1 MSITMT
7 AGTKATP
14 SQAGYTATRSVS
26 GNDLG
31 CGALNSPTDLFR
43 DADDNFYIVDSGNNR
58 IVMTDSAFTEAIGVF
73 DTFYYEDGT
82 ETILSD
88 PEGIYVSDETGL
100 MYIADTGN
108 SRCLVCD
115 ADGTVQMEL
124 TRPDSTLYEN
134 ETFRPQKIVVDKAG
148 NIYMVSQQHHKW
160 CRDVQQQRRISGLFR
175 RKLCGCDRRS
185 RGELFLESDRD

>member
-73 DTFYYEDGT
+73 RY
-82 ETILSD
+82 L
-88 PEGIYVSDETGL
+88 L
-100 MYIADTGN
+100 
-108 SRCLVCD
+108 L
-115 ADGTVQMEL
+115 
-124 TRPDSTLYEN
+124 
-134 ETFRPQKIVVDKAG
+134 
-148 NIYMVSQQHHKW
+148 
-160 CRDVQQQRRISGLFR
+160 
-175 RKLCGCDRRS
+175 
-185 RGELFLESDRD
+185 